1 MVPLISKC
9 KSSNMVLTGGKSEAP
24 RLVVVTNGDESVS
37 TCIVVGDGVSM
48 DVGLNIKEALNILI
62 FLYYVLDLTYPT
74 QYQLVGFL
82 QHDVLQDR
90 KNYFFMSTSYLKFS
104 RKVDEMS

>member
-1 MVPLISKC
+1 
-9 KSSNMVLTGGKSEAP
+9 MVLTGGKSEAP

-48 DVGLNIKEALNILI
+48 DVGLNII
-62 FLYYVLDLTYPT
+62 FLYYVLDLTYPK
-74 QYQLVGFL
+74 QHQLVGFL

>member
-1 MVPLISKC
+1 MV
-9 KSSNMVLTGGKSEAP
+9 VTGGKSEAP

-48 DVGLNIKEALNILI
+48 NVGHNLKEALNILI
-62 FLYYVLDLTYPT
+62 FPYYALDLTYPK

-82 QHDVLQDR
+82 QHYVLQDR

-104 RKVDEMS
+104 RKVDDELANE